1 MHFALY
7 RSERPETFEEM
18 IGQKHIVKILQNQLR
33 TGTVNQAYLFTGIRG
48 TGKTTTARI
57 LAKAL
62 NCTGDGEQLPCG
74 KCENCKA
81 IRDGKYMDVIEID
94 AASNNKVDDIRSL
107 IDSVYYPPVL
117 GKYKIYIIDEV
128 HMLTDSAENAF
139 LKTLEEPPE
148 YVVFIL
154 ATTDP
159 EKVKPTIRSRCMTL
173 NFKRVSENELTEGMA
188 AICSR
193 KNVNITEQALR
204 MIARSSDGS
213 VRDAL
218 STLEQCIS
226 AGDDPVTEELVTE
239 YTGNAGRDFYLGLT
253 ENVFR
258 QNMNGAMEVI
268 DQAIRSGADPKIL
281 LSEWVNHMRD
291 LMVVKM
297 SEKPEVLVK
306 VSPENMERL
315 REQASMVDIGTITGD
330 INHLTQMGNLGKYSS
345 QGRVLLETAAV
356 QLMTGNTG
364 ILNTSV
370 PAVPAAPAVSAR
382 GVAPAAPAE
391 PVTAGRAEPSRGRVS
406 SAQAPVSSKKMPE
419 AGKGKPKAA
428 PRTAMTSRAMAAA
441 QGNSG
446 ESQKSS
452 GTSRQIKGTP
462 SPSTSP
468 SVDGIQNTASSAEL
482 KQMWNFIV
490 KEMESRSPSNHVI
503 FMNLELTAVLDGEVM
518 ISALKKRT
526 LALAGNM
533 KDEIDQL
540 VKSRYG
546 NSYFV
551 TIREKKANEK
561 VAKASGT
568 AATTLSQPVHQPS
581 DKAVSRR
588 AGTVVNNDNSDRA
601 SRKQQNPAGDGNS
614 SDQNSAKSIEALA
627 ALAQLRKA
635 QSGGRASEEPV
646 FPPDDGETE
655 YFYEGPEGPY
665 DEEDYIMPPA
675 DYVPP
680 EVENFS
686 PEIQDEMEDFMDEEE
701 SSADEDVESQ
711 VKNVLG
717 QGIKFT
723 ID

>member
-226 AGDDPVTEELVTE
+226 AGDNPVTEELVTE

-370 PAVPAAPAVSAR
+370 PAVPAAPAVPAR
-382 GVAPAAPAE
+382 GVAPAAPVE
-391 PVTAGRAEPSRGRVS
+391 PVSAGRAKASRGRIS
-406 SAQAPVSSKKMPE
+406 SAQAPVSSKKRPE

-462 SPSTSP
+462 SP

-551 TIREKKANEK
+551 TIREKKANES
-561 VAKASGT
+561 VAKAS
-568 AATTLSQPVHQPS
+568 
-581 DKAVSRR
+581 K
-588 AGTVVNNDNSDRA
+588 
-601 SRKQQNPAGDGNS
+601 KQQNPPGDGNS

-646 FPPDDGETE
+646 LPPDDEEIE

-665 DEEDYIMPPA
+665 DEEDYITPPA

-680 EVENFS
+680 EVGNFS
-686 PEIQDEMEDFMDEEE
+686 LENQDEIEDFMDEEE

>member
-370 PAVPAAPAVSAR
+370 PAVQAAPAVSAR
-382 GVAPAAPAE
+382 RVVPAAPAE
-391 PVTAGRAEPSRGRVS
+391 PVSAGRAEASRGRVS
-406 SAQAPVSSKKMPE
+406 SAQAPVSSEKRPE

-446 ESQKSS
+446 ESQNSS
-452 GTSRQIKGTP
+452 GTSRQNKGTP
-462 SPSTSP
+462 PSTSP
-468 SVDGIQNTASSAEL
+468 SVDGIQNTASSADL

-551 TIREKKANEK
+551 TIREKKANES
-561 VAKASGT
+561 VAKAS
-568 AATTLSQPVHQPS
+568 
-581 DKAVSRR
+581 K
-588 AGTVVNNDNSDRA
+588 
-601 SRKQQNPAGDGNS
+601 KQQNSARDGNS

-627 ALAQLRKA
+627 ALAQLKKA

-646 FPPDDGETE
+646 FPPDDEETE

-665 DEEDYIMPPA
+665 DEEDYITPPA

-686 PEIQDEMEDFMDEEE
+686 MENQDEIEDFMDEEE

>member
-226 AGDDPVTEELVTE
+226 AGDNPVTEELVTE

-268 DQAIRSGADPKIL
+268 GQAIRSGADPKIL

-382 GVAPAAPAE
+382 GVAPAAPVK
-391 PVTAGRAEPSRGRVS
+391 PVSAGRAEASRGRVTP
-406 SAQAPVSSKKMPE
+406 AQAPVSSEKKPE

-428 PRTAMTSRAMAAA
+428 PRTAMTSRTMAAA

-675 DYVPP
+675 DYLPP

>member
-226 AGDDPVTEELVTE
+226 AGDNPVTEELVTE

-382 GVAPAAPAE
+382 GVAPAAPVK
-391 PVTAGRAEPSRGRVS
+391 PVSAGRAEASRGRVTP
-406 SAQAPVSSKKMPE
+406 AQAPVSSEKKPE
-419 AGKGKPKAA
+419 AGKGKTKAA

-452 GTSRQIKGTP
+452 GTSRQIKGK
-462 SPSTSP
+462 PSTSS

-551 TIREKKANEK
+551 TIREKKANER

-601 SRKQQNPAGDGNS
+601 SRKKQNPAGDGNS

-646 FPPDDGETE
+646 LPPDDEEIE
-655 YFYEGPEGPY
+655 YFYEGSEGPY
-665 DEEDYIMPPA
+665 DEDDYITPPA

-686 PEIQDEMEDFMDEEE
+686 LENQDEIEDFMDEEE

>member
-226 AGDDPVTEELVTE
+226 AGDNPVTEELVTE

-382 GVAPAAPAE
+382 GVAPAAPVE
-391 PVTAGRAEPSRGRVS
+391 PVSAGRVEASSGRVS
-406 SAQAPVSSKKMPE
+406 SAQAPVSSKKRPE
-419 AGKGKPKAA
+419 AGKGK
-428 PRTAMTSRAMAAA
+428 
-441 QGNSG
+441 
-446 ESQKSS
+446 
-452 GTSRQIKGTP
+452 P

-551 TIREKKANEK
+551 TIREKKANES
-561 VAKASGT
+561 VAKAS
-568 AATTLSQPVHQPS
+568 
-581 DKAVSRR
+581 K
-588 AGTVVNNDNSDRA
+588 
-601 SRKQQNPAGDGNS
+601 KQQNPAGDGNS
-614 SDQNSAKSIEALA
+614 SDKNSAKSIEALA

-635 QSGGRASEEPV
+635 QSGGRVSEEPV
-646 FPPDDGETE
+646 FPPDDEEIE

-665 DEEDYIMPPA
+665 DEEDYITPPA

-686 PEIQDEMEDFMDEEE
+686 LENQDEIEDFMDEEE

>member
-1 MHFALY
+1 
-7 RSERPETFEEM
+7 
-18 IGQKHIVKILQNQLR
+18 
-33 TGTVNQAYLFTGIRG
+33 
-48 TGKTTTARI
+48 
-57 LAKAL
+57 
-62 NCTGDGEQLPCG
+62 
-74 KCENCKA
+74 
-81 IRDGKYMDVIEID
+81 MDVIEID

-226 AGDDPVTEELVTE
+226 AGDNPVTEELVTE

-370 PAVPAAPAVSAR
+370 PAVPAVPAVSAR

-391 PVTAGRAEPSRGRVS
+391 PVSAGRAKGSRGRVS
-406 SAQAPVSSKKMPE
+406 SAQAPVSSEKRPE

-441 QGNSG
+441 QRNSG
-446 ESQKSS
+446 ESQNSS
-452 GTSRQIKGTP
+452 GTSRQNKGTP

-551 TIREKKANEK
+551 TIREKKANES
-561 VAKASGT
+561 VAKAS
-568 AATTLSQPVHQPS
+568 
-581 DKAVSRR
+581 K
-588 AGTVVNNDNSDRA
+588 
-601 SRKQQNPAGDGNS
+601 KQQNPPGDGNS

-627 ALAQLRKA
+627 ALAQLKKA

-646 FPPDDGETE
+646 FPPDDGEMD

-665 DEEDYIMPPA
+665 DEEDYITPPA

-686 PEIQDEMEDFMDEEE
+686 LENQDEIEDFMDEEE

-717 QGIKFT
+717 QEIKFT

>member
-370 PAVPAAPAVSAR
+370 PAVPAVPAVSAR

-391 PVTAGRAEPSRGRVS
+391 PVSAGRAKGSRGRVS
-406 SAQAPVSSKKMPE
+406 SAQAPVSSEKRPE

-441 QGNSG
+441 QGNTG
-446 ESQKSS
+446 ESQNSS

-551 TIREKKANEK
+551 TIREKKANESA
-561 VAKASGT
+561 AKAS
-568 AATTLSQPVHQPS
+568 
-581 DKAVSRR
+581 K
-588 AGTVVNNDNSDRA
+588 
-601 SRKQQNPAGDGNS
+601 KQQNPPGDGNS

-646 FPPDDGETE
+646 FPPDDEETE

-665 DEEDYIMPPA
+665 DEEDYITPPA

-686 PEIQDEMEDFMDEEE
+686 MENQDEIEDFMDEEE

>member
-117 GKYKIYIIDEV
+117 GKFKIYIIDEV

-382 GVAPAAPAE
+382 GVAPAAPVE
-391 PVTAGRAEPSRGRVS
+391 PVSAGRAEAARGRVS
-406 SAQAPVSSKKMPE
+406 SAQAPVSSKKRPE

-462 SPSTSP
+462 PSTSP
-468 SVDGIQNTASSAEL
+468 SVDGIQNTASSADL

-533 KDEIDQL
+533 KDEINQL

-551 TIREKKANEK
+551 TIREKKANES
-561 VAKASGT
+561 VAKAS
-568 AATTLSQPVHQPS
+568 
-581 DKAVSRR
+581 K
-588 AGTVVNNDNSDRA
+588 
-601 SRKQQNPAGDGNS
+601 KQQNSARDGNS

-627 ALAQLRKA
+627 ALAQLKKA

-646 FPPDDGETE
+646 FPPDDEETE

-665 DEEDYIMPPA
+665 DEEDYITPPA

-686 PEIQDEMEDFMDEEE
+686 MENQDEIEDFMDEEE

>member
-1 MHFALY
+1 
-7 RSERPETFEEM
+7 M

-382 GVAPAAPAE
+382 RVVPAAPAE
-391 PVTAGRAEPSRGRVS
+391 PVSAGRAEGSRGRVS
-406 SAQAPVSSKKMPE
+406 SAQAPVSSEKRPE

-446 ESQKSS
+446 ESQNSS
-452 GTSRQIKGTP
+452 GTFRQNKGTP
-462 SPSTSP
+462 PSTSP
-468 SVDGIQNTASSAEL
+468 SVDGIQNTASSADL

-551 TIREKKANEK
+551 TIREKKANES
-561 VAKASGT
+561 VAKAS
-568 AATTLSQPVHQPS
+568 
-581 DKAVSRR
+581 K
-588 AGTVVNNDNSDRA
+588 
-601 SRKQQNPAGDGNS
+601 KQQNSARDGNS

-627 ALAQLRKA
+627 ALAQLKKA

-646 FPPDDGETE
+646 FPPDDEETE

-665 DEEDYIMPPA
+665 DEEDYITPPA

-686 PEIQDEMEDFMDEEE
+686 MENQDEIEDFMDEEE

>member
-382 GVAPAAPAE
+382 RVVPAAPAE
-391 PVTAGRAEPSRGRVS
+391 PVSAGRAEGSRGRVS
-406 SAQAPVSSKKMPE
+406 SAQAPVSSEKRPE

-446 ESQKSS
+446 ESQNSS
-452 GTSRQIKGTP
+452 GTFRQNKGTP
-462 SPSTSP
+462 PSTSP
-468 SVDGIQNTASSAEL
+468 SVDGIQNTASSADL

-551 TIREKKANEK
+551 TIREKKANES
-561 VAKASGT
+561 VAKAS
-568 AATTLSQPVHQPS
+568 
-581 DKAVSRR
+581 K
-588 AGTVVNNDNSDRA
+588 
-601 SRKQQNPAGDGNS
+601 KQQNSARDGNS

-627 ALAQLRKA
+627 ALAQLKKA

-646 FPPDDGETE
+646 FPPDDEETE

-665 DEEDYIMPPA
+665 DEEDYITPPA

-686 PEIQDEMEDFMDEEE
+686 MENQDEIEDFMDEEE

>member
-226 AGDDPVTEELVTE
+226 AGDNPVTEELVTE

-370 PAVPAAPAVSAR
+370 PAVPAVPAVSAR

-391 PVTAGRAEPSRGRVS
+391 PVSAGRAEGSRGRVS
-406 SAQAPVSSKKMPE
+406 SAQAPVSSEKRPE

-462 SPSTSP
+462 PSTSP

-551 TIREKKANEK
+551 TIREKKANES
-561 VAKASGT
+561 VAKAS
-568 AATTLSQPVHQPS
+568 
-581 DKAVSRR
+581 K
-588 AGTVVNNDNSDRA
+588 
-601 SRKQQNPAGDGNS
+601 KQQNPPGDGNS

-627 ALAQLRKA
+627 ALAQLKKA

-646 FPPDDGETE
+646 FPPDDEETE

-665 DEEDYIMPPA
+665 DEEDYITPPA

-686 PEIQDEMEDFMDEEE
+686 LENQDEIEDFMDEEE

>member
-226 AGDDPVTEELVTE
+226 AGDNPVTEELVTE

-370 PAVPAAPAVSAR
+370 PAFPAAPAVSAR
-382 GVAPAAPAE
+382 RVAPAAPAE
-391 PVTAGRAEPSRGRVS
+391 PVSAGRAEASRGRVS
-406 SAQAPVSSKKMPE
+406 SAQAPVSSEKRPE

-446 ESQKSS
+446 ESKKSS
-452 GTSRQIKGTP
+452 GTSRQIKGKP
-462 SPSTSP
+462 SPSTSS

-551 TIREKKANEK
+551 TIREKKANER
-561 VAKASGT
+561 AANASGT

-646 FPPDDGETE
+646 LPPDNEETE

-665 DEEDYIMPPA
+665 DEEDYITPPA

-686 PEIQDEMEDFMDEEE
+686 LENQDEIEDFIDEEE
-701 SSADEDVESQ
+701 SSADEDIESQ

>member
-239 YTGNAGRDFYLGLT
+239 YTGNAGRDFYLRLT

-370 PAVPAAPAVSAR
+370 PAVPAVPAVSAR
-382 GVAPAAPAE
+382 GVAPATPAE
-391 PVTAGRAEPSRGRVS
+391 PVSAERAESSRGRV
-406 SAQAPVSSKKMPE
+406 
-419 AGKGKPKAA
+419 
-428 PRTAMTSRAMAAA
+428 
-441 QGNSG
+441 
-446 ESQKSS
+446 
-452 GTSRQIKGTP
+452 
-462 SPSTSP
+462 
-468 SVDGIQNTASSAEL
+468 
-482 KQMWNFIV
+482 
-490 KEMESRSPSNHVI
+490 
-503 FMNLELTAVLDGEVM
+503 
-518 ISALKKRT
+518 
-526 LALAGNM
+526 
-533 KDEIDQL
+533 
-540 VKSRYG
+540 
-546 NSYFV
+546 
-551 TIREKKANEK
+551 
-561 VAKASGT
+561 
-568 AATTLSQPVHQPS
+568 
-581 DKAVSRR
+581 
-588 AGTVVNNDNSDRA
+588 
-601 SRKQQNPAGDGNS
+601 
-614 SDQNSAKSIEALA
+614 
-627 ALAQLRKA
+627 
-635 QSGGRASEEPV
+635 
-646 FPPDDGETE
+646 TE
-655 YFYEGPEGPY
+655 GC
-665 DEEDYIMPPA
+665 
-675 DYVPP
+675 
-680 EVENFS
+680 S
-686 PEIQDEMEDFMDEEE
+686 
-701 SSADEDVESQ
+701 
-711 VKNVLG
+711 
-717 QGIKFT
+717 
-723 ID
+723 

>member
-370 PAVPAAPAVSAR
+370 PAVPAVPAVSAR
-382 GVAPAAPAE
+382 RVVPAAPAE
-391 PVTAGRAEPSRGRVS
+391 PVSAGRAEASRGRVS
-406 SAQAPVSSKKMPE
+406 SAQAPVSSEKRPE

-446 ESQKSS
+446 ESQNSS
-452 GTSRQIKGTP
+452 GTFRQNKGTP
-462 SPSTSP
+462 PSTSP
-468 SVDGIQNTASSAEL
+468 SVDGIQNTASSADL

-551 TIREKKANEK
+551 TIREKKANES
-561 VAKASGT
+561 VAKAS
-568 AATTLSQPVHQPS
+568 
-581 DKAVSRR
+581 K
-588 AGTVVNNDNSDRA
+588 
-601 SRKQQNPAGDGNS
+601 KQQNSARDGNS

-627 ALAQLRKA
+627 ALAQLKKA

-646 FPPDDGETE
+646 FPPDDEETE

-665 DEEDYIMPPA
+665 DEEDYITPPA

-686 PEIQDEMEDFMDEEE
+686 MENQDEIEDFMDEEE

>member
-1 MHFALY
+1 
-7 RSERPETFEEM
+7 
-18 IGQKHIVKILQNQLR
+18 
-33 TGTVNQAYLFTGIRG
+33 
-48 TGKTTTARI
+48 
-57 LAKAL
+57 
-62 NCTGDGEQLPCG
+62 
-74 KCENCKA
+74 
-81 IRDGKYMDVIEID
+81 
-94 AASNNKVDDIRSL
+94 
-107 IDSVYYPPVL
+107 
-117 GKYKIYIIDEV
+117 
-128 HMLTDSAENAF
+128 
-139 LKTLEEPPE
+139 
-148 YVVFIL
+148 
-154 ATTDP
+154 
-159 EKVKPTIRSRCMTL
+159 
-173 NFKRVSENELTEGMA
+173 
-188 AICSR
+188 
-193 KNVNITEQALR
+193 

-370 PAVPAAPAVSAR
+370 PVVPAAPAVSAR

-391 PVTAGRAEPSRGRVS
+391 PVSAERAESSRGRVS
-406 SAQAPVSSKKMPE
+406 SAQAPVSSEKRPE

-452 GTSRQIKGTP
+452 GISRQNKGTP

-551 TIREKKANEK
+551 TIREKKANES
-561 VAKASGT
+561 VAKAS
-568 AATTLSQPVHQPS
+568 
-581 DKAVSRR
+581 K
-588 AGTVVNNDNSDRA
+588 
-601 SRKQQNPAGDGNS
+601 KQQNSARDGNS

-627 ALAQLRKA
+627 ALAQLKKA

-646 FPPDDGETE
+646 FPPDDEEIE
-655 YFYEGPEGPY
+655 YFYEGPKGPY
-665 DEEDYIMPPA
+665 DEEDYITPPA

-686 PEIQDEMEDFMDEEE
+686 MENQDEIEDFMDEEE

>member
-370 PAVPAAPAVSAR
+370 PAVPSAPAVPAR
-382 GVAPAAPAE
+382 GVAPAAPVE
-391 PVTAGRAEPSRGRVS
+391 PVSAGRAEASRGRVS
-406 SAQAPVSSKKMPE
+406 STQAPVSSEKRPE

-462 SPSTSP
+462 PLTSP

-551 TIREKKANEK
+551 TIREKKANES
-561 VAKASGT
+561 VAKAS
-568 AATTLSQPVHQPS
+568 
-581 DKAVSRR
+581 K
-588 AGTVVNNDNSDRA
+588 
-601 SRKQQNPAGDGNS
+601 KQQNPAGDGNS

-635 QSGGRASEEPV
+635 QSGGRAPEEPV
-646 FPPDDGETE
+646 FPPDDEEIE

-665 DEEDYIMPPA
+665 DEEDYITPPA

-686 PEIQDEMEDFMDEEE
+686 LENQDEIEDFMDEEE

>member
-382 GVAPAAPAE
+382 GVAPAAPVE
-391 PVTAGRAEPSRGRVS
+391 PVSAGRAEAARGRVS
-406 SAQAPVSSKKMPE
+406 SAQAPVSSKKRPE

-462 SPSTSP
+462 PSTSP
-468 SVDGIQNTASSAEL
+468 SVDGIQNTASSADL

-533 KDEIDQL
+533 KDEINQL

-551 TIREKKANEK
+551 TIREKKANES
-561 VAKASGT
+561 VAKAS
-568 AATTLSQPVHQPS
+568 
-581 DKAVSRR
+581 K
-588 AGTVVNNDNSDRA
+588 
-601 SRKQQNPAGDGNS
+601 KQQNSARDGNS

-627 ALAQLRKA
+627 ALAQLKKA

-646 FPPDDGETE
+646 FQPDDEETE

-665 DEEDYIMPPA
+665 DEEDYITPPA

-686 PEIQDEMEDFMDEEE
+686 MENQDEIEDFMDEEE

>member
-226 AGDDPVTEELVTE
+226 AGDNPVTEELVTE

-382 GVAPAAPAE
+382 GVAPDAPVK
-391 PVTAGRAEPSRGRVS
+391 PVSAGRAEASRGRVTP
-406 SAQAPVSSKKMPE
+406 AQAPVSSEKKPE
-419 AGKGKPKAA
+419 AGKGKTKAA

-452 GTSRQIKGTP
+452 GTSRQIKGK
-462 SPSTSP
+462 PSTSS

-551 TIREKKANEK
+551 TIREKKANER

-601 SRKQQNPAGDGNS
+601 SRKKQNPAEDVNS
-614 SDQNSAKSIEALA
+614 SDQNSAKSIETLA

-646 FPPDDGETE
+646 FPPDDGEIE
-655 YFYEGPEGPY
+655 YFYEGSEGPY
-665 DEEDYIMPPA
+665 DEDDYITPPA

-686 PEIQDEMEDFMDEEE
+686 LENQDEIEDFMDEEE
-701 SSADEDVESQ
+701 PSADEDVESQ

>member
-1 MHFALY
+1 
-7 RSERPETFEEM
+7 
-18 IGQKHIVKILQNQLR
+18 
-33 TGTVNQAYLFTGIRG
+33 
-48 TGKTTTARI
+48 
-57 LAKAL
+57 
-62 NCTGDGEQLPCG
+62 
-74 KCENCKA
+74 
-81 IRDGKYMDVIEID
+81 
-94 AASNNKVDDIRSL
+94 
-107 IDSVYYPPVL
+107 
-117 GKYKIYIIDEV
+117 
-128 HMLTDSAENAF
+128 
-139 LKTLEEPPE
+139 
-148 YVVFIL
+148 
-154 ATTDP
+154 
-159 EKVKPTIRSRCMTL
+159 
-173 NFKRVSENELTEGMA
+173 
-188 AICSR
+188 
-193 KNVNITEQALR
+193 
-204 MIARSSDGS
+204 
-213 VRDAL
+213 
-218 STLEQCIS
+218 
-226 AGDDPVTEELVTE
+226 
-239 YTGNAGRDFYLGLT
+239 
-253 ENVFR
+253 
-258 QNMNGAMEVI
+258 
-268 DQAIRSGADPKIL
+268 
-281 LSEWVNHMRD
+281 
-291 LMVVKM
+291 MVVKM

-382 GVAPAAPAE
+382 GVASAAHAE
-391 PVTAGRAEPSRGRVS
+391 PVSAGRAERSRGRVS
-406 SAQAPVSSKKMPE
+406 SAQAPVSSEKKPG

-446 ESQKSS
+446 ESQNSS

-551 TIREKKANEK
+551 TIREKKANES
-561 VAKASGT
+561 VAKAS
-568 AATTLSQPVHQPS
+568 
-581 DKAVSRR
+581 K
-588 AGTVVNNDNSDRA
+588 
-601 SRKQQNPAGDGNS
+601 KQQNPPGDGNS

-646 FPPDDGETE
+646 LPPDDEEIE

-665 DEEDYIMPPA
+665 DEEDYITPPA

-686 PEIQDEMEDFMDEEE
+686 MENQDEIEDFMDEEE

>member
-1 MHFALY
+1 
-7 RSERPETFEEM
+7 M

-62 NCTGDGEQLPCG
+62 NCTGDGEKLPCG

-382 GVAPAAPAE
+382 GVAPAAPVE
-391 PVTAGRAEPSRGRVS
+391 PVSAGRAEAARGRVS
-406 SAQAPVSSKKMPE
+406 SAQAPVSSKKRPE

-452 GTSRQIKGTP
+452 GTSRQLKGTP
-462 SPSTSP
+462 P

-551 TIREKKANEK
+551 TIREKKANES
-561 VAKASGT
+561 VAKAS
-568 AATTLSQPVHQPS
+568 
-581 DKAVSRR
+581 K
-588 AGTVVNNDNSDRA
+588 
-601 SRKQQNPAGDGNS
+601 KQQNPPRDGNS

-646 FPPDDGETE
+646 LPPDDEEIE

-665 DEEDYIMPPA
+665 DEEDYITPPA

-686 PEIQDEMEDFMDEEE
+686 MENQDEIEDFMDEEE

>member
-226 AGDDPVTEELVTE
+226 AGDNPVTEELVTE

-370 PAVPAAPAVSAR
+370 PAVPAVPAVSAR

-391 PVTAGRAEPSRGRVS
+391 PVSAERAKGSRGRVS
-406 SAQAPVSSKKMPE
+406 SAQAPVSSEKRPE

-446 ESQKSS
+446 ESQNSS
-452 GTSRQIKGTP
+452 GTFRQNKGTP
-462 SPSTSP
+462 PSTSP
-468 SVDGIQNTASSAEL
+468 SVDGIQNTASSADL

-551 TIREKKANEK
+551 TIREKKANES
-561 VAKASGT
+561 VAKAS
-568 AATTLSQPVHQPS
+568 
-581 DKAVSRR
+581 K
-588 AGTVVNNDNSDRA
+588 
-601 SRKQQNPAGDGNS
+601 KQQNSARDGNS

-627 ALAQLRKA
+627 ALAQLKKA

-646 FPPDDGETE
+646 FPPDDEETE

-665 DEEDYIMPPA
+665 DEEDYITPPA

-686 PEIQDEMEDFMDEEE
+686 MENQDEIEDFMDEEE

>member
-204 MIARSSDGS
+204 KIARSSDGS

-226 AGDDPVTEELVTE
+226 AGDNPVTEELVTE

-370 PAVPAAPAVSAR
+370 PAVTAAPAVSAR
-382 GVAPAAPAE
+382 GVAPSAPAE
-391 PVTAGRAEPSRGRVS
+391 PVSAGRAEG
-406 SAQAPVSSKKMPE
+406 SSKKRPE

-441 QGNSG
+441 QGNTG
-446 ESQKSS
+446 ESQNSS

-551 TIREKKANEK
+551 TIREKKANES
-561 VAKASGT
+561 VAKAS
-568 AATTLSQPVHQPS
+568 
-581 DKAVSRR
+581 K
-588 AGTVVNNDNSDRA
+588 
-601 SRKQQNPAGDGNS
+601 KQQNPPGDGNS

-646 FPPDDGETE
+646 FPPDDGEIE

-665 DEEDYIMPPA
+665 DEEDYITPPA

-686 PEIQDEMEDFMDEEE
+686 LENQDEIEDFMDEEE

>member
-204 MIARSSDGS
+204 KIARSSDGS

-226 AGDDPVTEELVTE
+226 AGDNPVTEELVTE

-370 PAVPAAPAVSAR
+370 PAVTAAPAVSAR
-382 GVAPAAPAE
+382 GVAPSAPAE
-391 PVTAGRAEPSRGRVS
+391 PVSAGRAEG
-406 SAQAPVSSKKMPE
+406 SSKKRPE

-441 QGNSG
+441 QGNTG
-446 ESQKSS
+446 ESQNSS

-551 TIREKKANEK
+551 TIREKKANES
-561 VAKASGT
+561 VAKAS
-568 AATTLSQPVHQPS
+568 
-581 DKAVSRR
+581 K
-588 AGTVVNNDNSDRA
+588 
-601 SRKQQNPAGDGNS
+601 KQQNPPRDGNS

-646 FPPDDGETE
+646 LPPDDEEIE

-665 DEEDYIMPPA
+665 DEEDYITPPA

-686 PEIQDEMEDFMDEEE
+686 LENQDEIEDFMDEEE

>member
-1 MHFALY
+1 
-7 RSERPETFEEM
+7 M

-226 AGDDPVTEELVTE
+226 AGDNPVTEELVTE

-370 PAVPAAPAVSAR
+370 PAVPAAPAVPAR
-382 GVAPAAPAE
+382 GVAPAAPVE
-391 PVTAGRAEPSRGRVS
+391 PVSAGRAKGSRGRVS
-406 SAQAPVSSKKMPE
+406 SAQAPVSSEKRPE

-446 ESQKSS
+446 ESQNPS
-452 GTSRQIKGTP
+452 GTSRQNKGTP
-462 SPSTSP
+462 PSTSP
-468 SVDGIQNTASSAEL
+468 SVDGIQNTASSADL

-551 TIREKKANEK
+551 TIREKKANES
-561 VAKASGT
+561 VAKAS
-568 AATTLSQPVHQPS
+568 
-581 DKAVSRR
+581 K
-588 AGTVVNNDNSDRA
+588 
-601 SRKQQNPAGDGNS
+601 KQQNSARDGNS

-627 ALAQLRKA
+627 ALAQLKKA

-646 FPPDDGETE
+646 LPPDDEEIE

-665 DEEDYIMPPA
+665 DEEDYITPPA

-686 PEIQDEMEDFMDEEE
+686 LENQDEIEDFMDEEE